1 MCGGMRLFRWLPPLV
16 FLLSTA
22 CSSQP
27 PAPSLPPFDTSISVK
42 DLMANVVDPTADEVW
57 GSVGTIMTKEGT
69 FELEPKTDEEWN
81 HVKGQAIAILE
92 VGNLLMLP
100 ARSGGNAEWN
110 KRALEL
116 IAQTKRVIQ
125 AAEKHDKQGVFDTGS
140 DMYDACVNCHK
151 QFDPAIRDAK

>member
-1 MCGGMRLFRWLPPLV
+1 MYNRLWLAPLV
-16 FLLSTA
+16 VLISVS

-27 PAPSLPPFDTSISVK
+27 PASKMPPFDSTTSVK

-69 FELEPKTDEEWN
+69 FEQSPQTDEEWN
-81 HVKGQAIAILE
+81 HVKGSAMAILE
-92 VGNLLMLP
+92 VGNLLMIP
-100 ARSGGNAEWN
+100 ARSGGNDEWN
-110 KRALEL
+110 QRALEL
-116 IAQTKRVIQ
+116 IVQAKRVVQ

-151 QFDPAIRDAK
+151 RFDPAIRDAK

>member
-1 MCGGMRLFRWLPPLV
+1 MRIRQSLTPLFLILV
-16 FLLSTA
+16 TS
-22 CSSQP
+22 CSSPP
-27 PAPSLPPFDTSISVK
+27 PAPALPPFDTSISLK

-57 GSVGTIMTKEGT
+57 GSVGTIMTKEGS

-81 HVKGQAIAILE
+81 HVKASAMAIQE
-92 VGNLLMLP
+92 VGNLLMIP

-125 AAEKHDKQGVFDTGS
+125 AAEKHDKQGVFDTGA

>member
-1 MCGGMRLFRWLPPLV
+1 MRIRVWLAPLI
-16 FLLSTA
+16 LIISISCT
-22 CSSQP
+22 SQS
-27 PAPSLPPFDTSISVK
+27 PAPAMPPFDTTISVK

-81 HVKGQAIAILE
+81 HVKASAIAILE

-110 KRALEL
+110 QLALEL
-116 IAQTKRVIQ
+116 QKQTKRVIQ
-125 AAEKHDKQGVFDTGS
+125 AAEKHDKQGVFDTGA

-151 QFDPAIRDAK
+151 RFDPAIRDAK